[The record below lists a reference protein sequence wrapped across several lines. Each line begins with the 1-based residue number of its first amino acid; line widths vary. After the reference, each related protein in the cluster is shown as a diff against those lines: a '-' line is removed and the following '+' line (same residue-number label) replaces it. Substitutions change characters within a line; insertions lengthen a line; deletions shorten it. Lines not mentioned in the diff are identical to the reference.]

1 MIITPED
8 SRWLNTLANS
18 YRTEVAQT
26 PVSLQESQAK
36 NLYNIIEGIQTAL
49 QVDLSEAQV
58 EALISALSEGSQGIQ
73 RARRR
78 NASRA
83 DIPLAQ
89 SDLDR
94 AEEKRLP
101 REIKFA
107 KTAAANMR
115 LTGDNVTDYDN
126 RAEIVGRNA
135 MERAQNHFDVASDI
149 DGGRGTPSV
158 KAIEAADRTPGKLA
172 KNRRGENKEKR
183 KKLNLGR
190 PNQTPRGTVPNAPTT
205 AAKADRKVDMD
216 QQNFS
221 R

>member
-49 QVDLSEAQV
+49 QVDLTEAQV
-58 EALISALSEGSQGIQ
+58 EALISALSEGIQ
-73 RARRR
+73 RLRRQ
-78 NASRA
+78 NDSSAH
-83 DIPLAQ
+83 IPLIQ
-89 SDLDR
+89 SDLKR
-94 AEEKRLP
+94 AEEKRLA

-107 KTAAANMR
+107 KTAAENMR

-126 RAEIVGRNA
+126 RAEIVARNA
-135 MERAQNHFDVASDI
+135 IERAQNQFDIASDI

-172 KNRRGENKEKR
+172 KNRRGENKERR

-190 PNQTPRGTVPNAPTT
+190 PNQTPRGTVPNTPTT
-205 AAKADRKVDMD
+205 PAKADRKVEMD
-216 QQNFS
+216 QQDFS

>member
-26 PVSLQESQAK
+26 SVSLQESQAK

-49 QVDLSEAQV
+49 QVDLTEAQV
-58 EALISALSEGSQGIQ
+58 EALISALSEGIQ
-73 RARRR
+73 RSRRR

-94 AEEKRLP
+94 AEEKRLA
-101 REIKFA
+101 REIKFT

-126 RAEIVGRNA
+126 RAEIVARNA

-190 PNQTPRGTVPNAPTT
+190 PNQTPKGTVPNAPTT
-205 AAKADRKVDMD
+205 AAKEDRKVDMD

>member
-8 SRWLNTLANS
+8 SRWLNSLANA

-58 EALISALSEGSQGIQ
+58 QTLISALSEKLHKFQRQYDSQNPPIFSQ
-73 RARRR
+73 ENLRRR
-78 NASRA
+78 KA
-83 DIPLAQ
+83 
-89 SDLDR
+89 
-94 AEEKRLP
+94 KRLP

-107 KTAAANMR
+107 REAGQKIPFEGEA
-115 LTGDNVTDYDN
+115 GEFDTDSQIFAKRD
-126 RAEIVGRNA
+126 
-135 MERAQNHFDVASDI
+135 MERAQNFYTIAGDI
-149 DGGRGTPSV
+149 ANGTSMPSV
-158 KAIEAADRTPGKLA
+158 EAIKAAGRKPGQLPGVIKK
-172 KNRRGENKEKR
+172 KNI
-183 KKLNLGR
+183 KLNRAR

-205 AAKADRKVDMD
+205 AAKADRKVEMD
-216 QQNFS
+216 QQDFS

>member
-8 SRWLNTLANS
+8 SRWLNTLANA

-49 QVDLSEAQV
+49 QVDLTEAQV
-58 EALISALSEGSQGIQ
+58 EALISALSEGIQ
-73 RARRR
+73 RKRRR
-78 NASRA
+78 ADSSANIIFAQNDLERA
-83 DIPLAQ
+83 KA
-89 SDLDR
+89 
-94 AEEKRLP
+94 KRLP

-107 KTAAANMR
+107 REAGKAMPIE
-115 LTGDNVTDYDN
+115 GDNQNEFDTSSQ
-126 RAEIVGRNA
+126 IVAKRD
-135 MERAQNHFDVASDI
+135 MERAQNFHRIAGDI
-149 DGGRGTPSV
+149 ANGTGMPSV
-158 KAIEAADRTPGKLA
+158 EAIKAADRKPGQRPGVIKT
-172 KNRRGENKEKR
+172 KR
-183 KKLNLGR
+183 IKLNLAR
-190 PNQTPRGTVPNAPTT
+190 RNQTPRGTVPNAPTT